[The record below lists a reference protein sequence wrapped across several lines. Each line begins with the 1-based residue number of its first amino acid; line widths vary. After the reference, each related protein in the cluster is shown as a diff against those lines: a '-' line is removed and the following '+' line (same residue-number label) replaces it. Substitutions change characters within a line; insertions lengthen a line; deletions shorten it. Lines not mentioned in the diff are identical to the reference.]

1 MSESLPNSIVKADNA
16 EDIVSLLLADKRSE
30 NTKRAY
36 RYDLHDFF
44 QTRYGVD
51 PTPELIGQFLA
62 LSADRIAFHIAV
74 YKGDL
79 ISRNLSEATVNRRL
93 AAIHSLVDYA
103 RRIGLTDAN
112 IAGLI
117 RGEKVIPYRDTSGIT
132 SDQAI
137 RLLSMPDRSTLKG
150 KRDYA
155 ILLLLLENALRS
167 AEIRMCR
174 VSDFHPQD
182 STLRILGK
190 GAGTQRSVI
199 TINDHTV
206 SAIQDYLQTAGHASQ
221 SDAPL
226 FQSCHRRAT
235 SSYLTG
241 DGLYKIVGEY
251 ARRAGIEK
259 RVSPHRLRHTSITTA
274 LDVTGG
280 NVAVVQQLSRHASVD
295 TVVRYNDN
303 RVGSQARVTAMLGE
317 VFAAVVEEPESPTL
331 PEPSDGK

>member
-1 MSESLPNSIVKADNA
+1 MSDISSNPIAELDQR

-30 NTKRAY
+30 NTRRAY
-36 RYDLHDFF
+36 RYDLYDFF
-44 QTRYGVD
+44 RTRYGVD

-79 ISRNLSEATVNRRL
+79 ISRSLSEATINRRL

-103 RRIGLTDAN
+103 RRVGLTDAN
-112 IAGLI
+112 ITGLI

-132 SDQAI
+132 SEQAKQ
-137 RLLSMPDRSTLKG
+137 LLSLPDRSTLKG

-167 AEIRMCR
+167 AEIRRCW
-174 VSDFHPQD
+174 VSDFDPQD
-182 STLRILGK
+182 RTLRILGK
-190 GAGTQRSVI
+190 GAGTQRTLI
-199 TINDHTV
+199 TINEHTA
-206 SAIQDYLQTAGHASQ
+206 SAIQDYLDAAGHGSE

-226 FQSCHRRAT
+226 FQGCHRGA
-235 SSYLTG
+235 SQQGLTG
-241 DGLYKIVGEY
+241 DGLYKIIGEY

-259 RVSPHRLRHTSITTA
+259 RISPHRLRHTSITTA

-280 NVAVVQQLSRHASVD
+280 NIAVVQQLSRHASVE
-295 TVVRYNDN
+295 TVIRYNDN
-303 RVGSQARVTAMLGE
+303 RVGNQAKVTAMLGE
-317 VFAAVVEEPESPTL
+317 VFAVVAEEPATSAEEESAGS
-331 PEPSDGK
+331 E